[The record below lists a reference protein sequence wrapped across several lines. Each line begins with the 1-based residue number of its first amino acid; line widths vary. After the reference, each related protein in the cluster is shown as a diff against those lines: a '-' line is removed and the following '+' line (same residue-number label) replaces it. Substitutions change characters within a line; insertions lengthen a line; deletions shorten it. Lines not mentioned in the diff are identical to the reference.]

1 MSAPVGLPQFS
12 HIDTKRFTTHLEG
25 MLKNHLEQVD
35 LLIKNN
41 HYYTWDNLIY
51 PLEDMDDELE
61 RFWSPFSHLHSVMD
75 SPVLRDCYDE
85 CLPLLSAYEAA
96 MGQNHDLYMAIKSID
111 THALNATQKKLIAD
125 SLLDFEL
132 SGVALGAQDKKRFEE
147 IQTRLDELSNQFEH
161 NILDASQAFT
171 IHVIEPQRVAGIP
184 EHALNTA
191 RELAAEKGLD
201 GYLFTLEAP
210 SYQAIVTHAE
220 DRALRE
226 EIYQA
231 YVTRASD
238 QGPNAGTFDN
248 TANMNEILALRHE
261 QAKLLGF
268 NNYAELS
275 LATKMADSTGQV
287 MDFMNDLV
295 KRAHPQ
301 AEADL
306 AALKDFA
313 ASKWDLGPLQ
323 PWDISYLS
331 EKRRQD
337 LFALSQED
345 LRPYFPQP
353 KVMQGLFDLLKI
365 LYGMTVQEIKGVDVW
380 HKDVQCYCV
389 VDDHGQ
395 VRGYVYTD
403 LFARPNKHSGAWMDS
418 LQSRR
423 KLDDGSIQLPIAT
436 LTCNFAKASANKPA
450 MLSHDEVETLFHEF
464 GHCLHHMLT
473 QVDYLGASG
482 INGVEWDA
490 VELPSQFFENWCWEK
505 SALDSLT
512 AHVDTQEPLPE
523 VLYERLLA
531 AKNFQSAMATLRQM
545 EFSLFDFRIHQEYQ
559 PNDESF
565 VSDVL
570 ADVRSKACIVPVV
583 PYSRFQHSFSHIFGG
598 GYAAGYY
605 SYIWAEVLSSDA
617 FSRFEEEGVLNPK
630 TGHDFLHAILE
641 VGGSKKAA
649 EAFQDFRGRPATV
662 DALLRHKGIQG

>member
-12 HIDTKRFTTHLEG
+12 HIDTEQFKTHLEG

-41 HYYTWDNLIY
+41 HYYTWDNLMY

-111 THALNATQKKLIAD
+111 THPLNVTQKKLIAD

-132 SGVALGAQDKKRFEE
+132 SGVALEAQDKKRFEE

-171 IHVIEPQRVAGIP
+171 IHVTDPQRVAGIP
-184 EHALNTA
+184 EHALSTA

-201 GYLFTLEAP
+201 GYIFTLEAP

-261 QAKLLGF
+261 QAQLLGF

-287 MDFMNDLV
+287 MGFMNDLV

-301 AEADL
+301 AEGDL

-559 PNDESF
+559 PNNESF

-570 ADVRSKACIVPVV
+570 ADVRSNACIVPVV